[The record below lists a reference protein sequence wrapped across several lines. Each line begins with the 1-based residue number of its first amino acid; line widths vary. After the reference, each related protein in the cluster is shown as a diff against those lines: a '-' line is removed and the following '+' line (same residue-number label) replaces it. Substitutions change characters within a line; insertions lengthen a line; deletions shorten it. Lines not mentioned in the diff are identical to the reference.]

1 MEITGILVKKL
12 SERDGVSQ
20 STGNP
25 WKIAEFLFEVPGQY
39 TRHIVFSVRDG
50 QTGRIAMFEAMV
62 GKTVVVSFGIDARE
76 YGVRWYNQVEAY
88 VIRGYVTVAPNTQ
101 PAQASVPQSPTAAP
115 AINGGFGPSDIG
127 RQPTLPMG
135 QDNPPF

>member
-1 MEITGILVKKL
+1 MQKL
-12 SERDGVSQ
+12 SEREGVSK

-25 WKIAEFLFEVPGQY
+25 WKTAEFLFEVPGLY
-39 TRHIVFSVRDG
+39 PRHIVFSVRDG
-50 QTGRIAMFEAMV
+50 QTRRIAMFDAMV
-62 GKTVVVSFGIDARE
+62 GKNVVVVFGIDARE
-76 YGVRWYNQVEAY
+76 YEGRWYNEVGAY
-88 VIRGYVTVAPNTQ
+88 GIRGYVAAAPNTQ
-101 PAQASVPQSPTAAP
+101 PSQAPTAAP

>member
-12 SERDGVSQ
+12 SEREGVSK

-39 TRHIVFSVRDG
+39 LRHIVFSVRDG
-50 QTGRIAMFEAMV
+50 QTGRIAMFDAMV
-62 GKTVVVSFGIDARE
+62 GKTVVVAFGIDARE
-76 YGVRWYNQVEAY
+76 YEGRWYNEVGAY
-88 VIRGYVTVAPNTQ
+88 GIRGYVAAAPNTQ
-101 PAQASVPQSPTAAP
+101 PAQASVPQSPSAP
-115 AINGGFGPSDIG
+115 TAINGGFGPSDIG
-127 RQPTLPMG
+127 SQPTLPMG